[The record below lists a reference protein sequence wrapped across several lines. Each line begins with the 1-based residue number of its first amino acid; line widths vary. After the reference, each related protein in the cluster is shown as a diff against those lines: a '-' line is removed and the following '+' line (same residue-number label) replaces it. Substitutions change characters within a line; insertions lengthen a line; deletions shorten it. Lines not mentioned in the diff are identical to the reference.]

1 MNDKTMMMFKMVF
14 RGEDLQR
21 INVIGNEEIA
31 VDLHGLGTK
40 DSLVL
45 MNNIINLNRNQCSI
59 EVIHG
64 FHHGTALKDMI
75 NGRFYN
81 RRVVSMKPAPN
92 NPGVTVL
99 ECASAN

>member
-1 MNDKTMMMFKMVF
+1 MNEKTISMFKIVF
-14 RGEDLQR
+14 GNEDLQR
-21 INVIGNEEIA
+21 IKVISDNKVS

-81 RRVVSMKPAPN
+81 RRVIIMKPVPN
-92 NPGVTVL
+92 NPGATVL

>member
-1 MNDKTMMMFKMVF
+1 MNDKTMMMFKMVL
-14 RGEDLQR
+14 RCEDLRR
-21 INVIGNEEIA
+21 INIIDNEEIA

-64 FHHGTALKDMI
+64 FNHGTALKDMI